1 MIAGSTCR
9 RTGTANWVFFPLPTA
24 GRNAG
29 NGNGPSNS
37 RKNRAT
43 GNGRRTPL
51 TWPICDDCRRASFRS
66 RITNHKNN
74 KPNEKGGCAM
84 SSKTLRLGM
93 GQKASSRSGTARTV
107 GVGRGSSRGVEA
119 VNFAAL
125 RQSAPP
131 SLPARQAEVAD
142 LVAHGLCDCEIAA
155 ELGVT
160 ENTVGSYLKLIFKR
174 YGVHT

>member
-1 MIAGSTCR
+1 
-9 RTGTANWVFFPLPTA
+9 
-24 GRNAG
+24 
-29 NGNGPSNS
+29 
-37 RKNRAT
+37 
-43 GNGRRTPL
+43 
-51 TWPICDDCRRASFRS
+51 
-66 RITNHKNN
+66 
-74 KPNEKGGCAM
+74 M

-174 YGVHT
+174 YGVHTRTALTARLLTEGDSESVDPSRGTSHERGYC